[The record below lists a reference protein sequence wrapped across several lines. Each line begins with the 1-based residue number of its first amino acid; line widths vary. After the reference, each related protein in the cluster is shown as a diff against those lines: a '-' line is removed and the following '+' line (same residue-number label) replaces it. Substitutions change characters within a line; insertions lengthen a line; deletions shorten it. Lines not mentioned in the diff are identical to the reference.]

1 MFWSEAKLDNEDDIL
16 KEYARKYAKALNT
29 PNPRYIE
36 AKEKALIKAL
46 VSQGLILP
54 EEDAMGIGLE
64 LKEGQERGREE
75 ARKRLII
82 ADDPFLNE
90 CIVAKKAIDDLINTP
105 LDELRV
111 SQDPNH
117 TGGRKFD
124 GDKLQYGLVPPLALR
139 ETVKV
144 LTFGAQKYEPDNWRR
159 VPDGPRRYFDAAQRH
174 IWAYKEGETI
184 DPESGVN
191 HLAHAVCCLMFML
204 DLDEGEK

>member
-1 MFWSEAKLDNEDDIL
+1 MDTTS
-16 KEYARKYAKALNT
+16 
-29 PNPRYIE
+29 
-36 AKEKALIKAL
+36 
-46 VSQGLILP
+46 
-54 EEDAMGIGLE
+54 
-64 LKEGQERGREE
+64 
-75 ARKRLII
+75 II
-82 ADDPFLNE
+82 SNDPFLQE
-90 CIVAKKAIDDLINTP
+90 CIAARKAIDTLITTP
-105 LDELRV
+105 LDEMAAGSSKKLFGGAGHELKI

-124 GDKLQYGLVPPLALR
+124 GNKLQYGLVPPLALR

-174 IWAYKEGETI
+174 IWAYKEGEII